1 MMGTVTTMDE
11 MGHAAMTDAVDV
23 DVKRGSGIALWK
35 QIAERLEGEITSGLH
50 APGARLPV
58 EADLA
63 LRFGVNRH
71 TVRRALAVL
80 SEQGMIEATAGRGT
94 FVKDTPLRYPIGTR
108 TRFCEIVSANGRE
121 PFGRCLGSVVEPAS
135 REVALALEI
144 PEGTAVLAIET
155 IHEADGVP
163 ISCGRAYF
171 PQSRCRD
178 LDLVYAATGSLTRA
192 LATIGIL
199 DFRRRETR
207 VSARPANETE
217 QERLSLSPGRAVM
230 VVERVDVEANGTPLQ
245 WGRASFAADRVQL
258 VIKP

>member
-1 MMGTVTTMDE
+1 M
-11 MGHAAMTDAVDV
+11 
-23 DVKRGSGIALWK
+23 
-35 QIAERLEGEITSGLH
+35 
-50 APGARLPV
+50 
-58 EADLA
+58 
-63 LRFGVNRH
+63 
-71 TVRRALAVL
+71 
-80 SEQGMIEATAGRGT
+80 
-94 FVKDTPLRYPIGTR
+94 
-108 TRFCEIVSANGRE
+108 VSANGRE

-135 REVALALEI
+135 REVAQGLEI
-144 PEGTAVLAIET
+144 PEGTPVLAIET